1 MPRAGNRSQRTSRP
15 RPRPSA
21 VAHPIGPRPADDP
34 RYRILITSNAPWT
47 ATGYGVQTAQ
57 FAVRARSDGHQIAIA
72 ANYGLEGCNSEW
84 AGFPVFPRGFD
95 QYSNDVIPAQMHE
108 WWTTCSDETLKPL
121 LMTLYDCWVYKGPQW
136 SDWPIAS
143 WVPIDHAPCP
153 PDVLNWCKR
162 PNVAPIAMS
171 QFGKQMLENV
181 GVEAVYVPHALDGQV
196 FKPTPSL
203 TTDTGEV
210 VTGRQLMG
218 VPEDAHVTMIAGAN
232 KGIYPSRKNFA
243 GMILAWRIM
252 AANNPDAW
260 LYLHTER
267 HGAMGG
273 INMDHLLAACDVP
286 MDRVRFVDQYAYRKP
301 LSSEFLAACYS
312 GADVF
317 MHCSKGEGFGVQAIE
332 AQACGTP
339 IVTSDFT
346 AMPELV
352 GDGWVVDGQP
362 DWDPMQQSWWIDPAI
377 PSMVEALKQSAARGV
392 NEVSDKAAE
401 FGARFDADRVF
412 VDYWRPALA
421 QIDRMLP

>member
-1 MPRAGNRSQRTSRP
+1 MPRAGKPSQRAQRP
-15 RPRPSA
+15 RPGVSA
-21 VAHPIGPRPADDP
+21 AAHPLGPRPTDDP

-47 ATGYGVQTAQ
+47 ATGYGIQTAQ
-57 FAVRARSDGHQIAIA
+57 FVVRASSDGHQIAIA
-72 ANYGLEGCNSEW
+72 ANYGLEGTNSEW

-108 WWTTCSDETLKPL
+108 WWTGSTDPDLKPL

-143 WVPIDHAPCP
+143 WVPIDHAPAP
-153 PDVLNWCKR
+153 PAVVEWCKR

-171 QFGKQMLENV
+171 RFGQAMLQNLDIES
-181 GVEAVYVPHALDGQV
+181 VYVPHALNGHV
-196 FKPTPSL
+196 FKPTATL
-203 TTDTGEV
+203 TTDEGQE

-243 GMILAWRIM
+243 GMILAWRIF

-273 INMDHLLAACDVP
+273 INMDHLLQACDVP
-286 MDRVRFVDQYAYRKP
+286 MDRVRIVDQYAYRKP
-301 LSSEFLAACYS
+301 LSSEFLAACFT
-312 GADVF
+312 GTDVF

-339 IVTSDFT
+339 IITSDFT

-362 DWDPMQQSWWIDPAI
+362 DWDPMQQSWWIEPAI
-377 PSMVEALKQSAARGV
+377 PSMVEALKQSAARSVG
-392 NEVSDKAAE
+392 EVSAKAVE
-401 FGARFDADRVF
+401 FGAQFDADRVF